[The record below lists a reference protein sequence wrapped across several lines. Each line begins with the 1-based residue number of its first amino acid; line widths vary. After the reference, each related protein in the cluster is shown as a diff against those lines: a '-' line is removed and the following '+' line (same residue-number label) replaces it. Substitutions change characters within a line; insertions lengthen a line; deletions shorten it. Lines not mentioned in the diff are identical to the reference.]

1 MVQSLLAGLGAL
13 IAYVFLFVTFGIRLL
28 LPTPYLLKSIDVSDG
43 VSYISN
49 SPWGSGSDRGPAGY
63 RAASL
68 RRRVFLDVQKIT
80 ASVNAGT
87 GRLLR
92 P

>member
-49 SPWGSGSDRGPAGY
+49 SPWGSGSDRGPLAIGLLLFAVAY
-63 RAASL
+63 FWTFRRL
-68 RRRVFLDVQKIT
+68 RR
-80 ASVNAGT
+80 A
-87 GRLLR
+87 
-92 P
+92 